1 MTADNDFILGAGW
14 SGTNRQPPKRG
25 NTFQMNTK
33 TKSLLILLSLWGLPL
48 AANADFKPAVARL
61 ALDRDREQPGG
72 TVQATYTFRS
82 SGPSLVELSAFVHVV
97 RPDGRHIGADFS
109 PDLPATE
116 WPKKG
121 FVREGP
127 FPIVMGLGRARH
139 IDHGVFR
146 SNPPPRHGGGQRYW

>member
-1 MTADNDFILGAGW
+1 
-14 SGTNRQPPKRG
+14 
-25 NTFQMNTK
+25 MNTK

-61 ALDRDREQPGG
+61 ALNRDRVQPGG

-109 PDLPATE
+109 PTLPTTE
-116 WPKKG
+116 WPANG

-127 FPIVMGLGRARH
+127 FPIVLPADATPGKYQVWVGLFSSSERIELDNADR
-139 IDHGVFR
+139 
-146 SNPPPRHGGGQRYW
+146 QRGSREYHVGEF